1 MMEAAPAA
9 SFEVAQPQ
17 FLFQFLIIAFD
28 DPALFCQPD
37 QSVQA
42 DAFGQIGHPVF
53 SGFGFAARPL
63 DQEPFQLSRLVE
75 FVIAMRSADAHR
87 GKTGAQGMA

>member
-1 MMEAAPAA
+1 MVEAAPAA

-37 QSVQA
+37 QSA
-42 DAFGQIGHPVF
+42 ETDAFGQIGHPVF
-53 SGFGFAARPL
+53 SRFVFATRPL
-63 DQEPFQLSRLVE
+63 NQEPFQFSRLVE
-75 FVIAMRSADAHR
+75 FVIAMGSADAHR
-87 GKTGAQGMA
+87 GKAGAQGMA